1 MSEIVKPRIF
11 ITTEVLNIFEKSYS
25 ELESIKQNIVNSSIQ
40 ESWFQKSIYIHIY
53 TVFETTLYQTY
64 RKILTAFPDTLKNQE
79 IKDIGDI
86 LSSFSLTTPLV
97 EIAATAFAR
106 NFAYGKIEELLKQYN
121 NIVKIGLN
129 ITTCDFLEELKQYKD
144 ERNILVHNGILSVEI
159 NKDKILNKIELIEG
173 IIETIKFKFKSK
185 YSIFTKE
192 HLIKESW
199 IYVFG
204 EALPFECC
212 FKLAK
217 DKGSYI
223 VDKSYID
230 VRSKTLSSSEK
241 MLLTLFLSN
250 YNSMVLKGAIEIQD
264 LCMFAH
270 LTQQTKNKIGYM
282 EYHSFCKHSKM
293 H

>member
-11 ITTEVLNIFEKSYS
+11 IITEVLNIFEKSYS

-64 RKILTAFPDTLKNQE
+64 CKILTAFPDTLKNQE

-144 ERNILVHNGILSVEI
+144 ERNILVHNGILPVEI
-159 NKDKILNKIELIEG
+159 NKDKILNKIECKPPVNHVFSATPSI
-173 IIETIKFKFKSK
+173 
-185 YSIFTKE
+185 SIF
-192 HLIKESW
+192 
-199 IYVFG
+199 V
-204 EALPFECC
+204 P
-212 FKLAK
+212 
-217 DKGSYI
+217 
-223 VDKSYID
+223 
-230 VRSKTLSSSEK
+230 
-241 MLLTLFLSN
+241 
-250 YNSMVLKGAIEIQD
+250 
-264 LCMFAH
+264 
-270 LTQQTKNKIGYM
+270 KNKIYDDTRRSCRNYYVLQGTQ
-282 EYHSFCKHSKM
+282 SNL
-293 H
+293 

>member
-11 ITTEVLNIFEKSYS
+11 IITEVLNIFEKSYS

-64 RKILTAFPDTLKNQE
+64 CKILTAFPDTLKNQE

-144 ERNILVHNGILSVEI
+144 ERNILVHNGILPVEI

-173 IIETIKFKFKSK
+173 IIE
-185 YSIFTKE
+185 
-192 HLIKESW
+192 
-199 IYVFG
+199 
-204 EALPFECC
+204 
-212 FKLAK
+212 
-217 DKGSYI
+217 
-223 VDKSYID
+223 
-230 VRSKTLSSSEK
+230 
-241 MLLTLFLSN
+241 
-250 YNSMVLKGAIEIQD
+250 
-264 LCMFAH
+264 
-270 LTQQTKNKIGYM
+270 
-282 EYHSFCKHSKM
+282 
-293 H
+293 

>member
-144 ERNILVHNGILSVEI
+144 ERNILVHNGLLSVEI

-185 YSIFTKE
+185 YSEVTK
-192 HLIKESW
+192 K
-199 IYVFG
+199 V
-204 EALPFECC
+204 
-212 FKLAK
+212 
-217 DKGSYI
+217 
-223 VDKSYID
+223 
-230 VRSKTLSSSEK
+230 
-241 MLLTLFLSN
+241 
-250 YNSMVLKGAIEIQD
+250 
-264 LCMFAH
+264 
-270 LTQQTKNKIGYM
+270 
-282 EYHSFCKHSKM
+282 
-293 H
+293 